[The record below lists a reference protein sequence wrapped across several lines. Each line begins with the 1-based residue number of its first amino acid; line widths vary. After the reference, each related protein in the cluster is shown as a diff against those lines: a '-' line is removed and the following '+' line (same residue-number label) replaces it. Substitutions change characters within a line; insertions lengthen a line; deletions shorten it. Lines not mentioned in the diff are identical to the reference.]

1 MQENFELEKRE
12 ESKASFSKKRI
23 GYLVLAFAAVIALS
37 VLLTFFFTVRYF
49 FLAEDSKYGK
59 FEVLDQY
66 IDRFSYYE
74 PDHDQML
81 DAALKAYVSGT
92 GDRYAQ
98 YYNSEDFKALNEDN
112 EGRFVGIGVSITSA
126 DVIYL
131 GESLSLIEIVDVYE
145 SSPAEEAGL
154 LEGDIVYSVFT
165 SDGEIFTDD
174 VGLDVISSKIKGEE
188 GTAVKISVLR
198 GDNGDYEKLEFTM
211 TRRSVDINSVSYEVC
226 ESRPLVGIVRI
237 SRFDLRTPQLMKTA
251 FNSLGAAGISRIIL
265 DMRGNPGGDLNSVV
279 ACASYFLDTGDVIIS
294 TEDNRG
300 NRTVERVRER
310 AYAENY
316 SSCDISANEIG
327 MFKATELVVL
337 VDRNTASAAELL
349 TAVFRDYDLA
359 VIVGEKTYGKGTM
372 QTIYPLS
379 YMGYDGG
386 IKITTNVYFPP
397 CGENY
402 DGVGITP
409 HITVDSSDDNAWL
422 ETAINQFEK

>member
-1 MQENFELEKRE
+1 
-12 ESKASFSKKRI
+12 
-23 GYLVLAFAAVIALS
+23 
-37 VLLTFFFTVRYF
+37 
-49 FLAEDSKYGK
+49 
-59 FEVLDQY
+59 
-66 IDRFSYYE
+66 
-74 PDHDQML
+74 
-81 DAALKAYVSGT
+81 
-92 GDRYAQ
+92 
-98 YYNSEDFKALNEDN
+98 
-112 EGRFVGIGVSITSA
+112 
-126 DVIYL
+126 
-131 GESLSLIEIVDVYE
+131 
-145 SSPAEEAGL
+145 
-154 LEGDIVYSVFT
+154 
-165 SDGEIFTDD
+165 
-174 VGLDVISSKIKGEE
+174 
-188 GTAVKISVLR
+188 
-198 GDNGDYEKLEFTM
+198 
-211 TRRSVDINSVSYEVC
+211 
-226 ESRPLVGIVRI
+226 
-237 SRFDLRTPQLMKTA
+237 
-251 FNSLGAAGISRIIL
+251 
-265 DMRGNPGGDLNSVV
+265 MRGNPGGDLNSVV